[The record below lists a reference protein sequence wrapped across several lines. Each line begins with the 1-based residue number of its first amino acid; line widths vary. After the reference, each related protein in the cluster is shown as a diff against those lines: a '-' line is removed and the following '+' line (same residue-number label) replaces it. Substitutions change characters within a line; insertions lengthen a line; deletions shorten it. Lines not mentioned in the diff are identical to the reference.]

1 MNKTE
6 LVSEMM
12 KKTGLTKKDTEAT
25 LNAFM
30 DVVSET
36 MKRREKVQLT
46 GFMTLFTVDKPSRE
60 MKNPADTSKII
71 KVPAKTVV
79 KAKMGTKL
87 KDI

>member
-6 LVSEMM
+6 LVTAMM
-12 KKTGLTKKDTEAT
+12 NKTGLTKKDTEAT

-30 DVVSET
+30 DIVCDA
-36 MKRREKVQLT
+36 MKKRDKIQLT
-46 GFMTLFTVDKPSRE
+46 GFMTLRTEDKPARE
-60 MKNPADTSKII
+60 MKNPVDTSKII

-79 KAKMGTKL
+79 KAKMGSRL